1 MDFSSPAISVLII
14 WFGVY
19 EYRRRET
26 LHGEVMEH
34 LRRGEILPGDG
45 SKTSLW
51 RVITTGSTCA
61 VFAGFAGMLFYAG
74 MHSPNNSAMPLEIM
88 GGMITAPVVILV
100 LIFVRDR
107 RQFAGTRKGKKES
120 GRCTHSCS

>member
-1 MDFSSPAISVLII
+1 MDFSSPAISVLIVLY
-14 WFGVY
+14 GAY
-19 EYRRRET
+19 EYRRREN
-26 LHGEVMEH
+26 LHGELMDY
-34 LRRGEILPGDG
+34 LRRGEIPPGGG

-51 RVITTGSTCA
+51 RVITTASTCA
-61 VFAGFAGMLFYAG
+61 LFAGFAGMLFYAG
-74 MHSPNNSAMPLEIM
+74 MHSPDSSGIPLEIM